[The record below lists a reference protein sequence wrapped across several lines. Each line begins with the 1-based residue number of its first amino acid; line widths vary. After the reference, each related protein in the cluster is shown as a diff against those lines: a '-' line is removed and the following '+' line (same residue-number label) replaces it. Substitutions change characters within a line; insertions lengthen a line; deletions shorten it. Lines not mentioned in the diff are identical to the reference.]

1 MIFFSKVNK
10 FRVKKDEDGIT
21 SCTKKTPLIS
31 KEFFSLKSDD
41 NHISMTYSGKSHEDG
56 LRTLVLLNSK
66 QKIQQLCYNLLH
78 SEKAR
83 GCAT

>member
-56 LRTLVLLNSK
+56 LSLNVRC
-66 QKIQQLCYNLLH
+66 LRDL
-78 SEKAR
+78 
-83 GCAT
+83 

>member
-1 MIFFSKVNK
+1 MMIFFSKVNK
-10 FRVKKDEDGIT
+10 FRVKKDEDGTT

-56 LRTLVLLNSK
+56 LGALGGTAFS
-66 QKIQQLCYNLLH
+66 
-78 SEKAR
+78 
-83 GCAT
+83 